1 MRSGAGQGEWRA
13 PVLRIDGTQALP
25 YKLPQLSDI
34 PPETAAMQLGRCYC
48 CESRWAWP
56 RNNSGSLREESREAD
71 LSTEQAG
78 AQAPSWLPDPDGN
91 SGRSQGAQRSSR
103 ARPQAAQCVRP
114 HVPTLPSPL
123 RGLLEGEGRVGTH
136 VGAMERLKRRKD
148 FLAAAAG
155 ASVST

>member
-78 AQAPSWLPDPDGN
+78 AQAPSWLPDPDGY
-91 SGRSQGAQRSSR
+91 SGRSQGAQRPSR
-103 ARPQAAQCVRP
+103 ARPQAAQCVTARP
-114 HVPTLPSPL
+114 HPTLS
-123 RGLLEGEGRVGTH
+123 RKAGEGRVGANF
-136 VGAMERLKRRKD
+136 GAMERLKRRKD
-148 FLAAAAG
+148 
-155 ASVST
+155 